1 MKLKK
6 ILCLISIL
14 IVTFSVIGC
23 SNSDVDNSKSET
35 TSKDEKQVV
44 VATSVAITEIL
55 DKLGVEV
62 SGVPQTSYSLPE
74 STKNATEV
82 GNPMNPD
89 MEIIKSLNPTDVICV
104 DTLGSDFE
112 KQFEE
117 NNINAEFYNLSTVD
131 GLKETVVALGGKFS
145 KQDKANEI
153 LDEINKVEEKV
164 NSNKKSDQKIL
175 VLFGA
180 PGSVMVATDKSY
192 VGNLVELAGG
202 NNIFSNAASS
212 FAQIN
217 LEEIIKLNP
226 DKILVMTHATPEI
239 AKQSVQE
246 ELSKE
251 LWKNVNA
258 VKNNDIT
265 YLENS
270 YFGMSANLKI
280 VDAVEKLGDILYE

>member
-1 MKLKK
+1 MKK

-14 IVTFSVIGC
+14 MVTFSVIGC
-23 SNSDVDNSKSET
+23 SSSKVDSSKEQA

-55 DKLGVEV
+55 DRLGVEV
-62 SGVPQTSYSLPE
+62 SGIPQTSYELPE
-74 STKNATEV
+74 SAKGATEV
-82 GNPMNPD
+82 GSPMNPD

-117 NNINAEFYNLSTVD
+117 NNINADFYNLSNVD
-131 GLKETVVALGGKFS
+131 GLKETIAALGEKFN

-153 LDEINKVEEKV
+153 LDEIKEVENKV
-164 NSNKKSDQKIL
+164 NSNKKSDDKIL

-192 VGNLVELAGG
+192 IGNLVELAGG
-202 NNIFSNAASS
+202 NNIFSNATSS
-212 FAQIN
+212 FTQIN

-226 DKILVMTHATPEI
+226 DKILVMTHAVPEA
-239 AKQSVQE
+239 AKKSVEE
-246 ELSKE
+246 ELSKD

-265 YLENS
+265 YLENG
-270 YFGMSANLKI
+270 YFGMSANLQI
-280 VDAVEKLGDILYE
+280 VEAVEKLGDILYE

>member
-1 MKLKK
+1 MKK

-14 IVTFSVIGC
+14 MVTFSVIGC
-23 SNSDVDNSKSET
+23 SSSEVDSSKEQA

-55 DKLGVEV
+55 DRLGVEV
-62 SGVPQTSYSLPE
+62 SGVPQTSYELPE
-74 STKNATEV
+74 SAKGATEV
-82 GNPMNPD
+82 GSPMNPD

-117 NNINAEFYNLSTVD
+117 NNINADFYNLSNVD
-131 GLKETVVALGGKFS
+131 GLKETIAALGEKFN

-153 LDEINKVEEKV
+153 LDEIKEVEDKV
-164 NSNKKSDQKIL
+164 NSNKKSDDKIL

-192 VGNLVELAGG
+192 IGNLVELAGG
-202 NNIFSNAASS
+202 NNIFLNATSS
-212 FAQIN
+212 FTQIN

-226 DKILVMTHATPEI
+226 DKILVMTHAVPEA
-239 AKQSVQE
+239 AKKSVEE
-246 ELSKE
+246 ELSKD

-265 YLENS
+265 YLENG
-270 YFGMSANLKI
+270 YFGMSANLQI
-280 VDAVEKLGDILYE
+280 VEAVEKLGDILYE

>member
-1 MKLKK
+1 MKK

-14 IVTFSVIGC
+14 MVTFSVIGC
-23 SNSDVDNSKSET
+23 SSSKVDSSKEQA

-55 DKLGVEV
+55 DRLGVEV
-62 SGVPQTSYSLPE
+62 SGVPQTSYELPE
-74 STKNATEV
+74 SAKGATEV
-82 GNPMNPD
+82 GSPMNPD

-117 NNINAEFYNLSTVD
+117 NNINADFYNLSNVD
-131 GLKETVVALGGKFS
+131 GLKETIAALGEKFN
-145 KQDKANEI
+145 KQDKANKI
-153 LDEINKVEEKV
+153 LDEIKEVENKV
-164 NSNKKSDQKIL
+164 NSNKKSDDKIL

-192 VGNLVELAGG
+192 IGNLVELAGG
-202 NNIFSNAASS
+202 NNIFSNATSS
-212 FAQIN
+212 FTQIN

-226 DKILVMTHATPEI
+226 DKILVMTHAVPEA
-239 AKQSVQE
+239 AKKSVEE
-246 ELSKE
+246 ELSKD

-265 YLENS
+265 YLENG
-270 YFGMSANLKI
+270 YFGMSANLQI
-280 VDAVEKLGDILYE
+280 VEAVEKLGDILYE

>member
-1 MKLKK
+1 MKK

-14 IVTFSVIGC
+14 MVTFSVIGC
-23 SNSDVDNSKSET
+23 SSSDVDSSKEQT
-35 TSKDEKQVV
+35 ASKDGKQVV

-55 DKLGVEV
+55 DRLGVEV
-62 SGVPQTSYSLPE
+62 SGVPQTSYELPE
-74 STKNATEV
+74 SAKGATEV
-82 GNPMNPD
+82 GSPMNPD

-117 NNINAEFYNLSTVD
+117 NNINADFYNLSNVD
-131 GLKETVVALGGKFS
+131 GLKETITALGEKFD

-153 LDEINKVEEKV
+153 LDEIKSVEDKV
-164 NSNKKSDQKIL
+164 NSNKKSDDKIL

-192 VGNLVELAGG
+192 IGNLVELAGG
-202 NNIFSNAASS
+202 ENIFSNATSS
-212 FAQIN
+212 FTQIN

-226 DKILVMTHATPEI
+226 DKILVMTHAVPEA
-239 AKQSVQE
+239 AKKSVQE
-246 ELSKE
+246 ELSKD

-265 YLENS
+265 YLENG
-270 YFGMSANLKI
+270 YFGMSANLQI
-280 VDAVEKLGDILYE
+280 VEAVEKLGDILYE

>member
-1 MKLKK
+1 MKK

-14 IVTFSVIGC
+14 MVTFSVIGC
-23 SNSDVDNSKSET
+23 SSSEVDSSKEQV

-55 DKLGVEV
+55 DRLGVEV
-62 SGVPQTSYSLPE
+62 SGVPQTSYELPE
-74 STKNATEV
+74 SAKGATEV
-82 GNPMNPD
+82 GSPMNPD

-117 NNINAEFYNLSTVD
+117 NKINADFYNLSNVD
-131 GLKETVVALGGKFS
+131 GLKETIAALGEKFN

-153 LDEINKVEEKV
+153 LDEIKEVENKV
-164 NSNKKSDQKIL
+164 NSNKKSDDKIL

-192 VGNLVELAGG
+192 IGNLVELAGG
-202 NNIFSNAASS
+202 NNIFSNATSS
-212 FAQIN
+212 FTQIN

-226 DKILVMTHATPEI
+226 DKILVMTHAVPEA
-239 AKQSVQE
+239 AKKSVEE
-246 ELSKE
+246 ELSKD

-265 YLENS
+265 YLENG
-270 YFGMSANLKI
+270 YFGMSANLQI
-280 VDAVEKLGDILYE
+280 VEAVEKLGDILYE

>member
-1 MKLKK
+1 MKK

-14 IVTFSVIGC
+14 MVTFSVIGC
-23 SNSDVDNSKSET
+23 SSSKVDSSKEQA

-55 DKLGVEV
+55 DRLGVEV
-62 SGVPQTSYSLPE
+62 SGVPQTSYELPE
-74 STKNATEV
+74 SAKGATEV
-82 GNPMNPD
+82 GSPMNPD

-117 NNINAEFYNLSTVD
+117 NNINADFYNLRNVD
-131 GLKETVVALGGKFS
+131 GLKETIAALGEKFN

-153 LDEINKVEEKV
+153 LDEIKEVEDKV
-164 NSNKKSDQKIL
+164 NSNKKSDDKIL

-180 PGSVMVATDKSY
+180 PGSVMVATDKSFI
-192 VGNLVELAGG
+192 GNLVELAGG
-202 NNIFSNAASS
+202 NNIFSNATSS
-212 FAQIN
+212 FTQIN

-226 DKILVMTHATPEI
+226 DKILVITHAVPEA
-239 AKQSVQE
+239 AKKSVEE
-246 ELSKE
+246 ELSKD

-265 YLENS
+265 YLENG
-270 YFGMSANLKI
+270 YFGMSANLQI
-280 VDAVEKLGDILYE
+280 VEAVEKLGDILYE

>member
-1 MKLKK
+1 MKK

-14 IVTFSVIGC
+14 MVTFSVIGC
-23 SNSDVDNSKSET
+23 SSSKVDSSKEQA

-55 DKLGVEV
+55 DRLGVEV
-62 SGVPQTSYSLPE
+62 SGVPQTSYELPE
-74 STKNATEV
+74 SAKGATEV
-82 GNPMNPD
+82 GSLMNPD

-117 NNINAEFYNLSTVD
+117 NNINADFYNLSNVD
-131 GLKETVVALGGKFS
+131 GLKETIAALGEKFN

-153 LDEINKVEEKV
+153 LDEIKEVEDKV
-164 NSNKKSDQKIL
+164 NSNKKSDDKIL

-192 VGNLVELAGG
+192 IGNLVELAGG
-202 NNIFSNAASS
+202 NNIFSNATSS
-212 FAQIN
+212 FTQIN

-226 DKILVMTHATPEI
+226 DKILVMTHAVPEA
-239 AKQSVQE
+239 AKKSVEE
-246 ELSKE
+246 ELSKD

-265 YLENS
+265 YLENG
-270 YFGMSANLKI
+270 YFGMSANLQI
-280 VDAVEKLGDILYE
+280 VEAVEKLGDILYE

>member
-1 MKLKK
+1 MKK

-14 IVTFSVIGC
+14 MVTFSVIGC
-23 SNSDVDNSKSET
+23 SSSEVDSSKEQF

-55 DKLGVEV
+55 DRLGVEV
-62 SGVPQTSYSLPE
+62 SGVPQTSYELPE
-74 STKNATEV
+74 SAKGATEV
-82 GNPMNPD
+82 GSPMNPD

-117 NNINAEFYNLSTVD
+117 NNINADFYNLSNVD
-131 GLKETVVALGGKFS
+131 GLKETIAALGEKFN

-153 LDEINKVEEKV
+153 LDEIKEVEDKV
-164 NSNKKSDQKIL
+164 NSNKKSDDKIL

-192 VGNLVELAGG
+192 IGNLVELAGG
-202 NNIFSNAASS
+202 NNIFSNATSS
-212 FAQIN
+212 FTQIN

-226 DKILVMTHATPEI
+226 DKILVMTHAVPEA
-239 AKQSVQE
+239 AKKSVEE
-246 ELSKE
+246 ELSKD

-265 YLENS
+265 YLENG
-270 YFGMSANLKI
+270 YFGMSANLQI
-280 VDAVEKLGDILYE
+280 VEAVEKLGDILYE

>member
-1 MKLKK
+1 MKK

-14 IVTFSVIGC
+14 MVTFSVIGC
-23 SNSDVDNSKSET
+23 SSSEVDSSKEQA

-55 DKLGVEV
+55 DRLGVEV
-62 SGVPQTSYSLPE
+62 SGVPQTSYELPE
-74 STKNATEV
+74 STKGATEV
-82 GNPMNPD
+82 GSPMNPD

-117 NNINAEFYNLSTVD
+117 NNINADFYNLSNVD
-131 GLKETVVALGGKFS
+131 GLKETIAALGEKFN

-153 LDEINKVEEKV
+153 LDEIKEVEDKV
-164 NSNKKSDQKIL
+164 NSNKKSDDKIL

-192 VGNLVELAGG
+192 IGNLVELAGG
-202 NNIFSNAASS
+202 NNIFLNATSS
-212 FAQIN
+212 FTQIN

-226 DKILVMTHATPEI
+226 DKILVMTHAVPEA
-239 AKQSVQE
+239 AKKSVEE
-246 ELSKE
+246 ELSKD

-265 YLENS
+265 YLENG
-270 YFGMSANLKI
+270 YFGMSANLQI
-280 VDAVEKLGDILYE
+280 VEAVEKLGDILYE

>member
-1 MKLKK
+1 MKK

-14 IVTFSVIGC
+14 MVTFSVIGC
-23 SNSDVDNSKSET
+23 SSSEVDSSKEQV

-55 DKLGVEV
+55 DRLGVEV
-62 SGVPQTSYSLPE
+62 SGIPQTSYELPE
-74 STKNATEV
+74 SAKGATEV
-82 GNPMNPD
+82 GSPMNPD

-117 NNINAEFYNLSTVD
+117 NNINADFYNLSNVD
-131 GLKETVVALGGKFS
+131 GLKETIAALGEKFN

-153 LDEINKVEEKV
+153 LDEIKEVENKV
-164 NSNKKSDQKIL
+164 NSNKKSDDKIL

-192 VGNLVELAGG
+192 IGNLVELAGG
-202 NNIFSNAASS
+202 NNIFSNATSS
-212 FAQIN
+212 FTQIN

-226 DKILVMTHATPEI
+226 DKILVMTHAVPEA
-239 AKQSVQE
+239 AKKSVEE
-246 ELSKE
+246 ELSKD

-265 YLENS
+265 YLENG
-270 YFGMSANLKI
+270 YFGMSANLQI
-280 VDAVEKLGDILYE
+280 VEAVEKLGDILYE

>member
-1 MKLKK
+1 MKK

-14 IVTFSVIGC
+14 MVTFSVIGC
-23 SNSDVDNSKSET
+23 SSSEVDSSKEQV

-55 DKLGVEV
+55 DRLGVEV
-62 SGVPQTSYSLPE
+62 SGVPQTSYELPE
-74 STKNATEV
+74 STKGATEV
-82 GNPMNPD
+82 GSPMNPD

-117 NNINAEFYNLSTVD
+117 NNINADFYNLSNVD
-131 GLKETVVALGGKFS
+131 GLKETIAALGEKFN

-153 LDEINKVEEKV
+153 LDEIKEVEDKV
-164 NSNKKSDQKIL
+164 NSNKKSDDKIL

-192 VGNLVELAGG
+192 IGNLVELAGG
-202 NNIFSNAASS
+202 NNIFSNATSS
-212 FAQIN
+212 FTQIN

-226 DKILVMTHATPEI
+226 DKILVMTHAVPEA
-239 AKQSVQE
+239 AKKSVEE
-246 ELSKE
+246 ELSKD

-265 YLENS
+265 YLENG
-270 YFGMSANLKI
+270 YFGMSANLQI
-280 VDAVEKLGDILYE
+280 VEAVVKLGDILYE

>member
-1 MKLKK
+1 MKK

-14 IVTFSVIGC
+14 MVTFSVIGC
-23 SNSDVDNSKSET
+23 SSSEVDSSKEQV

-55 DKLGVEV
+55 DRLGVEV
-62 SGVPQTSYSLPE
+62 SGIPQTSYELPE
-74 STKNATEV
+74 SAKGATEV
-82 GNPMNPD
+82 GSPMNPD

-117 NNINAEFYNLSTVD
+117 NNINADFYNLSNVD
-131 GLKETVVALGGKFS
+131 GLKETIAALGEKFN

-153 LDEINKVEEKV
+153 LDEIKEVEDKV
-164 NSNKKSDQKIL
+164 NSNKKSDDKIL

-192 VGNLVELAGG
+192 IGNLVELAGG
-202 NNIFSNAASS
+202 NNIFSNATSS
-212 FAQIN
+212 FTQIN

-226 DKILVMTHATPEI
+226 DKILVMTHAVPEA
-239 AKQSVQE
+239 AKKSVEE
-246 ELSKE
+246 ELSKD

-265 YLENS
+265 YLENG
-270 YFGMSANLKI
+270 YFGMSANLQI
-280 VDAVEKLGDILYE
+280 VEAVEKLGDILYE

>member
-1 MKLKK
+1 MKK

-14 IVTFSVIGC
+14 MVTFSVIGC
-23 SNSDVDNSKSET
+23 SSSKVDSSKEQA

-55 DKLGVEV
+55 DRLGVEV
-62 SGVPQTSYSLPE
+62 SGVPQTSYELPK
-74 STKNATEV
+74 SAKGATEV
-82 GNPMNPD
+82 GSPMNPD

-117 NNINAEFYNLSTVD
+117 NNINADFYNLSNVD
-131 GLKETVVALGGKFS
+131 GLKETIAALGEKFN

-153 LDEINKVEEKV
+153 LDEIKEVENKV
-164 NSNKKSDQKIL
+164 NSNKKSDDKIL

-192 VGNLVELAGG
+192 IGNLVELAGG
-202 NNIFSNAASS
+202 NNIFSNATSS
-212 FAQIN
+212 FTQIN

-226 DKILVMTHATPEI
+226 DKILVMTHAVPEA
-239 AKQSVQE
+239 AKKSVEE
-246 ELSKE
+246 ELSKD

-265 YLENS
+265 YLENG
-270 YFGMSANLKI
+270 YFGMSANLQI
-280 VDAVEKLGDILYE
+280 VEAVEKLGDILYE

>member
-1 MKLKK
+1 MKK

-14 IVTFSVIGC
+14 MVTFSVIGC
-23 SNSDVDNSKSET
+23 SSSKVDSSKEQA

-55 DKLGVEV
+55 DRLGVEV
-62 SGVPQTSYSLPE
+62 SGVPQTSYKLPE
-74 STKNATEV
+74 SAKGATEV
-82 GNPMNPD
+82 GSPMNPD

-117 NNINAEFYNLSTVD
+117 NNINADFYNLSNVD
-131 GLKETVVALGGKFS
+131 GLKETIAALGEKFN

-153 LDEINKVEEKV
+153 LDEIKEVENKV
-164 NSNKKSDQKIL
+164 NSNKKSDDKIL

-192 VGNLVELAGG
+192 IGNLVELAGG
-202 NNIFSNAASS
+202 NNIFSNATSS
-212 FAQIN
+212 FTQIN

-226 DKILVMTHATPEI
+226 DKILVMTHAVPEA
-239 AKQSVQE
+239 AKKSVEE
-246 ELSKE
+246 ELSKD

-265 YLENS
+265 YLENG
-270 YFGMSANLKI
+270 YFGMSANLQI
-280 VDAVEKLGDILYE
+280 VEAVEKLGDILYE

>member
-1 MKLKK
+1 MKK

-14 IVTFSVIGC
+14 MVTFSVIGC
-23 SNSDVDNSKSET
+23 SSSEVDSSKEQV

-55 DKLGVEV
+55 DRLGVEV
-62 SGVPQTSYSLPE
+62 SGVPQTSYKLPE
-74 STKNATEV
+74 SAKGATEV
-82 GNPMNPD
+82 GSPMNPD

-117 NNINAEFYNLSTVD
+117 NNINADFYNLSNVD
-131 GLKETVVALGGKFS
+131 GLKETIAALGEKFN

-153 LDEINKVEEKV
+153 LDEIKEVENKV
-164 NSNKKSDQKIL
+164 NSNKKSDDKIL

-192 VGNLVELAGG
+192 IGNLVELAGG
-202 NNIFSNAASS
+202 NNIFSNATSS
-212 FAQIN
+212 FTQIN

-226 DKILVMTHATPEI
+226 DKILVMTHAVPEA
-239 AKQSVQE
+239 AKKSVEE
-246 ELSKE
+246 ELSKD

-265 YLENS
+265 YLENG
-270 YFGMSANLKI
+270 YFGMSANLQI
-280 VDAVEKLGDILYE
+280 VEAVEKLGDILYE

>member
-1 MKLKK
+1 MKK

-14 IVTFSVIGC
+14 MVTFSVIGC
-23 SNSDVDNSKSET
+23 SSSEVDSSKEQV

-55 DKLGVEV
+55 DRLGVEV
-62 SGVPQTSYSLPE
+62 SGVPQTSYELPE
-74 STKNATEV
+74 SAKGATEV
-82 GNPMNPD
+82 GSPMNPD

-117 NNINAEFYNLSTVD
+117 NNINADFYNLSNVD
-131 GLKETVVALGGKFS
+131 GLKETIAALGEKFN

-153 LDEINKVEEKV
+153 LEEIKEVEDKVK
-164 NSNKKSDQKIL
+164 SNKKSDDKIL

-192 VGNLVELAGG
+192 IGNLVELAGG
-202 NNIFSNAASS
+202 NNIFSNATSS
-212 FAQIN
+212 FTQIN

-226 DKILVMTHATPEI
+226 DKILVMTHAVPEA
-239 AKQSVQE
+239 AKKSVEE
-246 ELSKE
+246 ELSKD

-265 YLENS
+265 YLENG
-270 YFGMSANLKI
+270 YFGMSANLQI
-280 VDAVEKLGDILYE
+280 VEAVEKLGDILYE

>member
-1 MKLKK
+1 MKK

-14 IVTFSVIGC
+14 MVTFSVIGC
-23 SNSDVDNSKSET
+23 SSSKVDSSKEQA

-55 DKLGVEV
+55 DRLGVEV
-62 SGVPQTSYSLPE
+62 SGVPQTSYELPE
-74 STKNATEV
+74 SAKGATEV
-82 GNPMNPD
+82 GSPMNPD
-89 MEIIKSLNPTDVICV
+89 MEIIKSLNPTNVICV

-117 NNINAEFYNLSTVD
+117 NNINADFYNLSNVD
-131 GLKETVVALGGKFS
+131 GLKETITALGEKFN

-153 LDEINKVEEKV
+153 LDEIKEVENKV
-164 NSNKKSDQKIL
+164 NSNKKSDDKIL

-192 VGNLVELAGG
+192 IGNLVELAGG
-202 NNIFSNAASS
+202 NNIFSNATSS
-212 FAQIN
+212 FTQIN

-226 DKILVMTHATPEI
+226 DKILVMTHAVPEA
-239 AKQSVQE
+239 AKKSVEE
-246 ELSKE
+246 ELSKD

-265 YLENS
+265 YLENG
-270 YFGMSANLKI
+270 YFGMSANLQI
-280 VDAVEKLGDILYE
+280 VEAVEKLGDILYE

>member
-1 MKLKK
+1 MKK

-14 IVTFSVIGC
+14 MVTFSVIGC
-23 SNSDVDNSKSET
+23 SSSEVDSSKEQV

-55 DKLGVEV
+55 DRLGVEV
-62 SGVPQTSYSLPE
+62 SGVPQTSYKLPE
-74 STKNATEV
+74 SAKGATEV
-82 GNPMNPD
+82 GSPMNPD

-117 NNINAEFYNLSTVD
+117 NNINADFYNLSNVD
-131 GLKETVVALGGKFS
+131 GLKETIAALGEKFN

-153 LDEINKVEEKV
+153 LDEIKEVEDKV
-164 NSNKKSDQKIL
+164 NSNKKSDDKIL

-192 VGNLVELAGG
+192 IGNLVELAGG
-202 NNIFSNAASS
+202 NNIFSNATSS
-212 FAQIN
+212 FTQIN

-226 DKILVMTHATPEI
+226 DKILVMSHAVPEA
-239 AKQSVQE
+239 AKKSVEE
-246 ELSKE
+246 ELSKD

-265 YLENS
+265 YLENG
-270 YFGMSANLKI
+270 YFGMSANLQI
-280 VDAVEKLGDILYE
+280 VEAVEKLGDILYE

>member
-1 MKLKK
+1 MKK

-14 IVTFSVIGC
+14 MVTFSVIGC
-23 SNSDVDNSKSET
+23 SSSEVDSSKEQV

-55 DKLGVEV
+55 DRLGVEV
-62 SGVPQTSYSLPE
+62 SGVPQTSYELPE
-74 STKNATEV
+74 SAKGATEV
-82 GNPMNPD
+82 GSPMNPD

-117 NNINAEFYNLSTVD
+117 NNINADFYNLSNVD
-131 GLKETVVALGGKFS
+131 GLKETIAALGEKFN
-145 KQDKANEI
+145 KQDKANKI
-153 LDEINKVEEKV
+153 LDEIKEVEDKV
-164 NSNKKSDQKIL
+164 NSNKKSDDKIL

-192 VGNLVELAGG
+192 IGNLVELAGG
-202 NNIFSNAASS
+202 NNIFSNATSS
-212 FAQIN
+212 FTQIN

-226 DKILVMTHATPEI
+226 DKILVMTHAVPEA
-239 AKQSVQE
+239 AKKSVEE
-246 ELSKE
+246 ELSKD

-265 YLENS
+265 YLENG
-270 YFGMSANLKI
+270 YFGMSANLQI
-280 VDAVEKLGDILYE
+280 VEAVEKLGDILYE

>member
-1 MKLKK
+1 MKK

-14 IVTFSVIGC
+14 MVTFSVIGC
-23 SNSDVDNSKSET
+23 SSSKVDSSKEQA

-55 DKLGVEV
+55 DRLGVEV
-62 SGVPQTSYSLPE
+62 SGVPQTSYELPE
-74 STKNATEV
+74 SAKGATEV
-82 GNPMNPD
+82 GSPMNPD
-89 MEIIKSLNPTDVICV
+89 LEIIKSLNPTDVICV

-117 NNINAEFYNLSTVD
+117 NNINADFYNLSNVD
-131 GLKETVVALGGKFS
+131 GLKETIAALGEKFN

-153 LDEINKVEEKV
+153 LDEIKEVEDKV
-164 NSNKKSDQKIL
+164 NSNKKSDDKIL

-192 VGNLVELAGG
+192 IGNLVELAGG
-202 NNIFSNAASS
+202 NNIFSNATSS
-212 FAQIN
+212 FTQIN

-226 DKILVMTHATPEI
+226 DKILVMTHAVPEA
-239 AKQSVQE
+239 AKKSVEE
-246 ELSKE
+246 ELSKD

-265 YLENS
+265 YLENG
-270 YFGMSANLKI
+270 YFGMSANLQI
-280 VDAVEKLGDILYE
+280 VEAVEKLGDILYE

>member
-1 MKLKK
+1 MKK

-14 IVTFSVIGC
+14 MVTFSVIGC
-23 SNSDVDNSKSET
+23 SSSKVDSSKEQA

-55 DKLGVEV
+55 DRLGVEV
-62 SGVPQTSYSLPE
+62 SGVPHTSYQLPE
-74 STKNATEV
+74 STQGATGV
-82 GNPMNPD
+82 GSPMNPD
-89 MEIIKSLNPTDVICV
+89 MEIIKSQNPTDVICV

-117 NNINAEFYNLSTVD
+117 NNINADFYNLSNVD
-131 GLKETVVALGGKFS
+131 GLKETIAALGEKFN

-153 LDEINKVEEKV
+153 LDEIKEVEDKV
-164 NSNKKSDQKIL
+164 NSNKKSDDKIL

-192 VGNLVELAGG
+192 IGNLVELAGG
-202 NNIFSNAASS
+202 NNIFSNATSS
-212 FAQIN
+212 FTQIN

-226 DKILVMTHATPEI
+226 DKILVMTHAVPEA
-239 AKQSVQE
+239 AKKSVEE
-246 ELSKE
+246 ELSKD

-265 YLENS
+265 YLENG
-270 YFGMSANLKI
+270 YFGMSANLQI
-280 VDAVEKLGDILYE
+280 VEAVEKLGDILYE

>member
-1 MKLKK
+1 MKK

-14 IVTFSVIGC
+14 MVTFSVIGC
-23 SNSDVDNSKSET
+23 SSSKVDSSKEQA

-55 DKLGVEV
+55 DRLGVEV
-62 SGVPQTSYSLPE
+62 SGVPQTSYELPE
-74 STKNATEV
+74 SAKGATEV
-82 GNPMNPD
+82 GSPMNPD

-117 NNINAEFYNLSTVD
+117 NNINADFYNLSNVD
-131 GLKETVVALGGKFS
+131 GLKETIAALGEKFN

-153 LDEINKVEEKV
+153 LDEIKEVEDKV
-164 NSNKKSDQKIL
+164 NSNKKSDDKIL

-192 VGNLVELAGG
+192 IGNLVELAGG
-202 NNIFSNAASS
+202 NNIFSNATSS
-212 FAQIN
+212 FTQIN

-226 DKILVMTHATPEI
+226 DKILVMTHAVPEA
-239 AKQSVQE
+239 AKKSVEE
-246 ELSKE
+246 ELNKD

-265 YLENS
+265 YLENG
-270 YFGMSANLKI
+270 YFGMSANLQI
-280 VDAVEKLGDILYE
+280 VEAVEKLGDILYE

>member
-1 MKLKK
+1 MKK

-14 IVTFSVIGC
+14 MVTFSVIGC
-23 SNSDVDNSKSET
+23 SSSKVDSSKEQA

-55 DKLGVEV
+55 DRLGVEV
-62 SGVPQTSYSLPE
+62 SGVPQTSYELPE
-74 STKNATEV
+74 SAKGATEV
-82 GNPMNPD
+82 GSPMNPD

-117 NNINAEFYNLSTVD
+117 NNINADFYNLSNVD
-131 GLKETVVALGGKFS
+131 GLKETIAALGEKFN
-145 KQDKANEI
+145 KQDKTNKI
-153 LDEINKVEEKV
+153 LDEIKEVENKV
-164 NSNKKSDQKIL
+164 NSNKKSDDKIL

-192 VGNLVELAGG
+192 IGNLVELAGG
-202 NNIFSNAASS
+202 NNIFSNATSS
-212 FAQIN
+212 FTQIN

-226 DKILVMTHATPEI
+226 DKILVMTHAVPEA
-239 AKQSVQE
+239 AKKSVEE
-246 ELSKE
+246 ELSKD

-265 YLENS
+265 YLENG
-270 YFGMSANLKI
+270 YFGMSANLQI
-280 VDAVEKLGDILYE
+280 VEAVEKLGDILYE

>member
-1 MKLKK
+1 MKK

-14 IVTFSVIGC
+14 MVTFSVIGC
-23 SNSDVDNSKSET
+23 SSSKVDSSKEQA

-55 DKLGVEV
+55 DRLGVEV
-62 SGVPQTSYSLPE
+62 SGVPQTSYELPE
-74 STKNATEV
+74 STKGATEV
-82 GNPMNPD
+82 GSPMNPD

-117 NNINAEFYNLSTVD
+117 NNINADFYNLSNVD
-131 GLKETVVALGGKFS
+131 GLKETIAALGEKFN

-153 LDEINKVEEKV
+153 LDEIKEVEDKV
-164 NSNKKSDQKIL
+164 NSNKKSDDKIL

-192 VGNLVELAGG
+192 IGNLVELAGG
-202 NNIFSNAASS
+202 NNIFSNATSS
-212 FAQIN
+212 FTQIN

-226 DKILVMTHATPEI
+226 DKILVMTHAVPEA
-239 AKQSVQE
+239 AKKSVEE
-246 ELSKE
+246 ELSKD

-265 YLENS
+265 YLENG
-270 YFGMSANLKI
+270 YFGMSANLQI
-280 VDAVEKLGDILYE
+280 VEAVEKLGDILYE

>member
-1 MKLKK
+1 MKK

-14 IVTFSVIGC
+14 MVTFSVIGC
-23 SNSDVDNSKSET
+23 SSSEIDSSKEQA

-55 DKLGVEV
+55 DRLGVEV
-62 SGVPQTSYSLPE
+62 SGIPQTSYELPE
-74 STKNATEV
+74 SAKGATEV
-82 GNPMNPD
+82 GSPMNPD

-117 NNINAEFYNLSTVD
+117 SNVD
-131 GLKETVVALGGKFS
+131 GLKETIAALGEKFN

-153 LDEINKVEEKV
+153 LDEIKEVENKV
-164 NSNKKSDQKIL
+164 NSNKKSDDKIL

-192 VGNLVELAGG
+192 IGNLVELAGG
-202 NNIFSNAASS
+202 NNIFSNATSS
-212 FAQIN
+212 FTQIN

-226 DKILVMTHATPEI
+226 DKILVMTHAVPEA
-239 AKQSVQE
+239 AKKSVEE
-246 ELSKE
+246 ELSKD

-265 YLENS
+265 YLENG
-270 YFGMSANLKI
+270 YFGMSANLQI
-280 VDAVEKLGDILYE
+280 VEAVEKLGDILYE

>member
-1 MKLKK
+1 MKK

-14 IVTFSVIGC
+14 MVTFSVIGC
-23 SNSDVDNSKSET
+23 SSSEVDSSKEQA

-55 DKLGVEV
+55 DRLGVEV
-62 SGVPQTSYSLPE
+62 SGVPQTSYELPE
-74 STKNATEV
+74 SAKGDTEV
-82 GNPMNPD
+82 GSPMNPD

-117 NNINAEFYNLSTVD
+117 NNINADFYNLSNVD
-131 GLKETVVALGGKFS
+131 GLKETIAALGEKFN

-153 LDEINKVEEKV
+153 LDEIKEVENKV
-164 NSNKKSDQKIL
+164 NSNKKSDDKIL

-192 VGNLVELAGG
+192 IGNLVELAGG
-202 NNIFSNAASS
+202 NNIFSNATSS
-212 FAQIN
+212 FTQIN

-226 DKILVMTHATPEI
+226 DKILVMTHAVPEA
-239 AKQSVQE
+239 AKKSVEE
-246 ELSKE
+246 ELSKD

-265 YLENS
+265 YLENG
-270 YFGMSANLKI
+270 YFGMSANLQI
-280 VDAVEKLGDILYE
+280 VEAVEKLGDILYE